1 MAKENSYLL
10 LFCQTVTNL
19 TFYLRRM
26 PHGEFASNPLLLFVK
41 ASLFLL
47 VKSFPQRLRSSA
59 DDPSVSV
66 PCPVVINKFKPVTSF
81 SLQEIDDH
89 LKLFGSLNDAVPSYL
104 FKEVFPT
111 VGPSV
116 LAVVNS
122 SLPFWNNILEVF
134 HSGFRT

>member
-1 MAKENSYLL
+1 
-10 LFCQTVTNL
+10 
-19 TFYLRRM
+19 M
-26 PHGEFASNPLLLFVK
+26 PHGEFALNPLLLFVK

-81 SLQEIDDH
+81 SLQKIDDH
-89 LKLFGSLNDAVPSYL
+89 LKPFGTLNDAVPSYL

-111 VGPSV
+111 VGPSF

-122 SLPFWNNILEVF
+122 SLS
-134 HSGFRT
+134 SGVVPKCLKHAVVQDCLKKLDTTVDANYRPISKL